1 MFLRKEVIA
10 LEYLLALLISVEAGL
25 IVEIIR
31 KWLDGNDR

>member
-1 MFLRKEVIA
+1 M
-10 LEYLLALLISVEAGL
+10 EYVLALLISVEAGL